1 MATSRRTSGTVAF
14 DVTNTGS
21 KVTEFYLMAED
32 GLRIIG
38 EVENIA
44 PGASRTLTAT
54 VQPGSYVTLCKP
66 GMIGRRCRSRAPS
79 R

>member
-1 MATSRRTSGTVAF
+1 
-14 DVTNTGS
+14 
-21 KVTEFYLMAED
+21 MAED

-54 VQPGSYVTLCKP
+54 VQPGDYLTLCKP
-66 GMIGRRCRSRAPS
+66 GMVGIGVGSAPS
-79 R
+79 P

>member
-1 MATSRRTSGTVAF
+1 MANR
-14 DVTNTGS
+14 GS
-21 KVTEFYLMAED
+21 QVTEFYLMAED

-54 VQPGSYVTLCKP
+54 VQPGSYFTLCKP
-66 GMIGRRCRSRAPS
+66 GMIGAGVGRNAVHA
-79 R
+79 